1 MTKTLKTL
9 IKLHKNKLDKILKDI
24 EFKESEKLRSEE
36 KKTLVEE
43 EMNQEIE
50 KYSTTEFSFM
60 LEKYVEN
67 SRKLIKRLE
76 AQINQ
81 LETIIAKLRIDLRD
95 QYSEL
100 KKYEIAF
107 DNKQSR
113 QRERLK
119 KYEAKQLDEFSI
131 NKFVTQNKALADK
144 NSKFN

>member
-1 MTKTLKTL
+1 MTKTIKTL

-24 EFKESEKLRSEE
+24 ESKESEKLRLEE
-36 KKTLVEE
+36 KKILIEE
-43 EMNQEIE
+43 ELNQEIE

-60 LEKYVEN
+60 LEKYVET
-67 SRKLIKRLE
+67 SRKLIKRIE

-81 LETIIAKLRIDLRD
+81 LETMIIKLRIDLRH

-107 DNKQSR
+107 GNKHAL
-113 QRERLK
+113 ELEAIK

-131 NKFVTQNKALADK
+131 NKFVAQSKTIAAKTSK
-144 NSKFN
+144 N

>member
-24 EFKESEKLRSEE
+24 ESKESEKLRLEE
-36 KKTLVEE
+36 KKILIEE
-43 EMNQEIE
+43 ELNQEIE

-60 LEKYVEN
+60 LEKYVET
-67 SRKLIKRLE
+67 SRKLIKRIE

-81 LETIIAKLRIDLRD
+81 LETIITKLRIDLRE

-107 DNKQSR
+107 SNKQLL
-113 QRERLK
+113 ELEALK

-131 NKFVTQNKALADK
+131 NKFVTQSKTIAAK
-144 NSKFN
+144 NQKN

>member
-24 EFKESEKLRSEE
+24 EFKESEKLRLEE

-60 LEKYVEN
+60 LEKYVET
-67 SRKLIKRLE
+67 SRKLIKRIE

-81 LETIIAKLRIDLRD
+81 LETIITKLRIDLRD

-107 DNKQSR
+107 GNNLLL
-113 QRERLK
+113 ELEALK

-131 NKFVTQNKALADK
+131 NKFVAQSKIIAAK
-144 NSKFN
+144 NSKN

>member
-24 EFKESEKLRSEE
+24 ELSESEKLRLEE
-36 KKTLVEE
+36 RKKIVEE
-43 EMNQEIE
+43 EMHQEIE

-60 LEKYVEN
+60 LEKYVET
-67 SRKLIKRLE
+67 SRKLVKRID
-76 AQINQ
+76 AQTNQ
-81 LETIIAKLRIDLRD
+81 LEIVITKFRIDLRD

-107 DNKQSR
+107 DNR
-113 QRERLK
+113 LALELENLK

-131 NKFVTQNKALADK
+131 NNFIAQSKTIAAKTSK
-144 NSKFN
+144 N

>member
-24 EFKESEKLRSEE
+24 EFKESEKLRLEE
-36 KKTLVEE
+36 KKILIEE
-43 EMNQEIE
+43 ELNQEIE
-50 KYSTTEFSFM
+50 KYSTTEFSFI
-60 LEKYVEN
+60 LEKYVET
-67 SRKLIKRLE
+67 SRKLIKRIE

-81 LETIIAKLRIDLRD
+81 LETIIIKLRIDLRD

-107 DNKQSR
+107 GNKQAL
-113 QRERLK
+113 ELEAIK

-131 NKFVTQNKALADK
+131 NKFVAHSKTIAAKTSK
-144 NSKFN
+144 N